1 MLPTRTLPRAE
12 RLRSFGAIRRLFAEG
27 ESGFVYPFRYLYV
40 ARSSDSFS
48 AEVLFSVPKK
58 MLRRAACRN
67 LVRRRTKE
75 AYRLNKTHLGTPLL
89 DIDVAFV
96 YASKQ
101 VADYKTVEHAV
112 VKILEQISQ
121 RL

>member
-1 MLPTRTLPRAE
+1 MLPARTLPRAE

-27 ESGFVYPFRYLYV
+27 EGGFVYPFRYIFV
-40 ARSSDSFS
+40 ARESDAAS

-58 MLRRAACRN
+58 MLRRANRRN

-75 AYRLNKTHLGTPLL
+75 AYRLNKSLLGSSHF
-89 DIDVAFV
+89 DIDIAFV

-112 VKILEQISQ
+112 VRILEQISQ